1 MSVLPEKTQLVDHL
15 TGLSNGIQDQSVPEY
30 LTAVTGVVKLAEA
43 FNLPSVIT
51 TSAADGPNGPV
62 LPVITKTL
70 PNAPVVK
77 GADGKQGED
86 GCEIRTDVFDTDL
99 GENCGW
105 RPLATGSR
113 CLPFAARVPLRRSL
127 SQWC

>member
-1 MSVLPEKTQLVDHL
+1 MAQQPEAVRNSHPARNDMSYERLTRENAAVLLVDHQ

-30 LTAVTGVVKLAEA
+30 LTAVTGLVKLAKA
-43 FNLPSVIT
+43 FKPPSVIT
-51 TSAADGPNGPV
+51 TSAADGPNRPV

-99 GENCGW
+99 GENCG
-105 RPLATGSR
+105 
-113 CLPFAARVPLRRSL
+113 
-127 SQWC
+127 